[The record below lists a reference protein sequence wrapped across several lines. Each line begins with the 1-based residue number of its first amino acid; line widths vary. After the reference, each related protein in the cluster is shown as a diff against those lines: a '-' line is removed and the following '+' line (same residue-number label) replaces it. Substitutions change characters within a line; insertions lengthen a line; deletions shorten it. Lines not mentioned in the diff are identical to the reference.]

1 MVEITA
7 DIPDPILLKE
17 SKNNTSAMKIPKIPL
32 KTRVIYSELDKMGFG
47 IENIIIV
54 QIKPIIPI
62 KFLITLISIARKLFD
77 EISNKITA
85 DDQQTAVIIE
95 TFGRFGSIR
104 QSGLHFKIPLVQ
116 TPLSKIVLAS
126 VTICIHKFI

>member
-32 KTRVIYSELDKMGFG
+32 KTRVTYSALDKMGFG

-77 EISNKITA
+77 EMSNKITA
-85 DDQQTAVIIE
+85 DDQQTAVII
-95 TFGRFGSIR
+95 
-104 QSGLHFKIPLVQ
+104 
-116 TPLSKIVLAS
+116 A
-126 VTICIHKFI
+126 

>member
-1 MVEITA
+1 MGVYMVEITA

-32 KTRVIYSELDKMGFG
+32 KTRVIYSALDKMGFG

-85 DDQQTAVIIE
+85 DDQQTAVII
-95 TFGRFGSIR
+95 
-104 QSGLHFKIPLVQ
+104 
-116 TPLSKIVLAS
+116 A
-126 VTICIHKFI
+126 